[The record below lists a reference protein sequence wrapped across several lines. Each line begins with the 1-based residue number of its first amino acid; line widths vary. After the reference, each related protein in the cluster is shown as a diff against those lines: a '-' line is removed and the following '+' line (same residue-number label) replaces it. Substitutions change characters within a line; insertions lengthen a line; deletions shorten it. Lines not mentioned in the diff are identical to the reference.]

1 MSQRVFITGLP
12 GFTAQYVAAEFE
24 AQGYE
29 VWGIGQQASA
39 LIPRYFQCDLLDIEG
54 LTAAIAA
61 AQPEV
66 VIHLAAL
73 AFVGHGSPAEFYAV
87 NVVGTRNLLE
97 AIGLSGAAVAHVVL
111 ASSANIYG
119 NSNAG
124 MLAESMPGNPENDY
138 AVSKFAMEKMAYLWR
153 HHFPIT
159 VTRPFNYTGIGQS
172 ENFLVPKMVRH
183 YVSKVPEIELGN
195 LDVSRDF
202 SDVRDVA
209 QIYRKIAEQ
218 PSEFRVLNICS
229 GTTVSLRQILD
240 MATEITGHDLAV
252 TVNPQFVRA
261 NEVKSLCGDATLL
274 ESCIGPVSRIDFEQ
288 TLSWMLANS
297 P

>member
-1 MSQRVFITGLP
+1 MSQRVFITGVP

-24 AQGYE
+24 AHGYE
-29 VWGIGQQASA
+29 VWGIGQQGSAS
-39 LIPRYFQCDLLDIEG
+39 IPRYFQCDLLDIEG

-61 AQPEV
+61 AQPDV

-73 AFVGHGSPAEFYAV
+73 AFVGHGSPADFYAV

-97 AIGLSGAAVAHVVL
+97 AIGLSGAAVQHVVL

-124 MLAESMPGNPENDY
+124 MLTESMAGNPENDY

-159 VTRPFNYTGIGQS
+159 VTRPFNYTGVGQS
-172 ENFLVPKMVRH
+172 ENFLVPKIVRH
-183 YVSKVPEIELGN
+183 YVSRAFEIELGN

-209 QIYRKIAEQ
+209 QIYRKIAAQ

-229 GTTVSLRQILD
+229 GITVSLRQVLE
-240 MATEITGHDLAV
+240 MATEITGHDLAI

-261 NEVKSLCGDATLL
+261 NEVKSLCGDATSL
-274 ESCIGPVSRIDFEQ
+274 ESCIGPVSRIDFKQ

-297 P
+297 L